1 MKEIYVTIFPWTLT
15 NLQLAATDKGV
26 CCINFSKSS
35 NLDSFIQKIEN
46 KYSTPVKENDAAFSG
61 ISEKL
66 LRYFA
71 GQNVSFEGDVDL
83 LQGTEFQKTVWEQVS
98 LIKYG
103 QYKTYKQIANALNNP
118 KAIRAVGT
126 ANGANPVP
134 ILIPCH
140 RVISSDGGLGG
151 YAGGL
156 DVKDALLRLEGAV
169 I

>member
-1 MKEIYVTIFPWTLT
+1 MNEINVTTFPWTLT
-15 NLQLAATDKGV
+15 NLQIAATEKGV
-26 CCINFSKSS
+26 CCIDFSKTS
-35 NLDSFIQKIEN
+35 NLDSFIQKIEK
-46 KYSTPVKENDAAFSG
+46 KYGIPVNEDDSAFSY

-66 LRYFA
+66 MLYFA
-71 GQNVSFEGDVDL
+71 GQKVDFSDDVDL
-83 LQGTEFQKTVWEQVS
+83 LIGTDFQKSVWEKVTQ
-98 LIKYG
+98 IKYG
-103 QYKTYKQIANALNNP
+103 QYKTYKQISIELDNP

-140 RVISSDGGLGG
+140 RVIASDGGLGG